1 MTHQALSFD
10 SIRRDFLRRNKEEV
24 QLRDDAYDY
33 QIALNEAQCPEEI
46 AQTIA
51 ANGGGAN
58 GGMWWRGAADSNHH
72 NMDAAAAG
80 GGGGGGGSA
89 VRTKNVTETW
99 DEYAVR
105 TANKD
110 VALSHYFAEQKA
122 VKDAAAIR
130 AQNTTSKSL
139 AVVKALT
146 EKDTLRKLKTLRP
159 VGHTLLVDF
168 AGREAKVMHRE
179 RALLESVE
187 SDTRQ
192 TTTIPEERS
201 ERKVIEISAAKS
213 LSEVLAFL
221 EKQRAAKKAEEE
233 RILAE
238 KKRKEDEARAAEE
251 KRRQEAEAAERHR
264 RELEEE
270 AKKAERKRR
279 EDERKAKAKQER
291 EVRQKQRAA
300 ATTTTSESAASS

>member
-1 MTHQALSFD
+1 MTHQALTFD

-33 QIALNEAQCPEEI
+33 QAALNGEACPEEV
-46 AQTIA
+46 AQAVT
-51 ANGGGAN
+51 
-58 GGMWWRGAADSNHH
+58 R
-72 NMDAAAAG
+72 G
-80 GGGGGGGSA
+80 GGGGIWWRGQGTDAAANGTVAANSNIKNN
-89 VRTKNVTETW
+89 RTKNITETW

-105 TANKD
+105 TVNKD
-110 VALSHYFAEQKA
+110 RALAQYFVEQKA
-122 VKDAAAIR
+122 VEDASAIR
-130 AQNTTSKSL
+130 TQQKTSKSF
-139 AVVKALT
+139 ATVRAMAEMDKA
-146 EKDTLRKLKTLRP
+146 RKLKTLRP

-179 RALLESVE
+179 RALRESTE
-187 SDTRQ
+187 SETRK
-192 TTTIPEERS
+192 TTILPEERS
-201 ERKVIEISAAKS
+201 ERKAIEIAAAKS
-213 LSEVLAFL
+213 LAEVLAFL

-233 RILAE
+233 RIMAE

-264 RELEEE
+264 REVEEE

-300 ATTTTSESAASS
+300 VTTTGETAASS